1 MTVIIGRHKI
11 LSAINSHAKEFGES
25 HLVWK
30 SFGLAYEHS
39 SHTDYSVFTVL
50 DKDLLLWSMIKYGFE
65 IEQYNTNRKY

>member
-30 SFGLAYEHS
+30 SLGLAYVHTSHKEH
-39 SHTDYSVFTVL
+39 SVFTVI
-50 DKDLLLWSMIKYGFE
+50 DKDLLIWSMIKYGFE
-65 IEQYNTNRKY
+65 VEQYNPNKKY